1 MKKEL
6 PYVYFYDDLIFAE
19 FFYNFETAK
28 KNTVTKIISGIVCC
42 WKILKSLKMT
52 ITNKDYNIFT

>member
-6 PYVYFYDDLIFAE
+6 PYVYFYDDLIFAK

-28 KNTVTKIISGIVCC
+28 KKYSH
-42 WKILKSLKMT
+42 
-52 ITNKDYNIFT
+52 